1 MGNIKISARLRGR
14 GFFGK
19 NVSSELAKK
28 SLGEQDNFQRRNAA
42 LCRLVQGREQ
52 KRKLDWRKL
61 TM

>member
-42 LCRLVQGREQ
+42 LCRLAKERS
-52 KRKLDWRKL
+52 KSAS
-61 TM
+61 